1 MNTFITL
8 LKREYWESKTSFL
21 WVPLV
26 ITGISVFTALLG
38 LIIASTGSIQTAE
51 FGSHDLGNLFKL
63 YDVSV
68 DADVK
73 AFATQSALYSGV
85 YSYYMVLAIVG
96 FFYCLGALYDDR
108 KDKSILFWKSMP
120 VSDSQT
126 VLSKLA
132 SVTLVAPFIYW
143 LIIIGTNL
151 LMLIIGT
158 VFAWLSGVDA
168 WSALWA
174 NSGFFKV
181 AMYQFAALY
190 MAMLWAIPFVGYL
203 LLISSWTKK
212 VPFLVATV
220 PPVLVIIAEGMIFK
234 TASVATFLGE
244 KMFGVVQ
251 ALIAPFNTLAREF
264 SQKRAEI
271 EDDLPIFDEFEFLTF
286 GQQFQDTGFWTGL
299 ILGAA
304 MIAAAIYIRRFR
316 DEAF

>member
-1 MNTFITL
+1 MNTFVTL
-8 LKREYWESKTSFL
+8 LKREYWESKTSFV

-26 ITGISVFTALLG
+26 ITGITLFTAVLG
-38 LIIASTGSIQTAE
+38 LIIASTGNIETVE
-51 FGSHDLGNLFKL
+51 YGSHDLGSLFKL

-68 DADVK
+68 DSDIK

-85 YSYYMVLAIVG
+85 YTYYFVLAIVG

-126 VLSKLA
+126 VLSKLV
-132 SVTLVAPFIYW
+132 SVTVVAPLLYW
-143 LIIIGTNL
+143 LVIITTNF

-158 VFAWLSGVDA
+158 IFAWLSGVDA

-181 AMYQFAALY
+181 ATYQFAAIY
-190 MAMLWAIPFVGYL
+190 MAMLWATPFVGYL
-203 LLISSWTKK
+203 LLVSSWTKK

-220 PPVLVIIAEGMIFK
+220 PPVLVVIAEGMIFK
-234 TASVATFLGE
+234 TAHVISFLGE

-251 ALIAPFNTLAREF
+251 ALVAPFNSLAREF
-264 SQKRAEI
+264 SQKRADV
-271 EDDLPIFDEFEFLTF
+271 EDDIPIFDEFEFMSF
-286 GQQFQDTGFWTGL
+286 GQQFQDSGFWIGL

>member
-1 MNTFITL
+1 MNTFVTL
-8 LKREYWESKTSFL
+8 LKREYWENKTSFF

-26 ITGISVFTALLG
+26 ITGITIFTATLG
-38 LIIASTGSIQTAE
+38 LIIASSGSIQTGE
-51 FGSHDLGNLFKL
+51 YGSHDLGGLFKL

-68 DADVK
+68 DADFK
-73 AFATQSALYSGV
+73 AFATQSALYSAV
-85 YSYYMVLAIVG
+85 YSFYIVLAIVG

-126 VLSKLA
+126 VLSKA
-132 SVTLVAPFIYW
+132 ISVIIVAPFIYW
-143 LIIIGTNL
+143 LVIISTNL
-151 LMLIIGT
+151 AMLIIGT
-158 VFAWLSGVDA
+158 VFAWLSDVNA

-174 NSGFFKV
+174 NSGFFKIAV
-181 AMYQFAALY
+181 YQLAAMY

-203 LLISSWTKK
+203 LLVSSWTKK

-220 PPVLVIIAEGMIFK
+220 PPVLTVIAEGMIFK
-234 TASVATFLGE
+234 TAHVFSFLGE

-251 ALIAPFNTLAREF
+251 ALVAPFNALAVEF
-264 SQKRAEI
+264 SQKRADV
-271 EDDLPIFDEFEFLTF
+271 EDDIPIFDELEFMSF
-286 GQQFQDTGFWTGL
+286 GQQFQDSGFWIGI

-304 MIAAAIYIRRFR
+304 MIAGAIYIRRFR

>member
-234 TASVATFLGE
+234 TASVATFFGE

-251 ALIAPFNTLAREF
+251 ALVAPFNTLAREYA
-264 SQKRAEI
+264 QKSAKMEGDI
-271 EDDLPIFDEFEFLTF
+271 PIFDEFKFLSF

>member
-234 TASVATFLGE
+234 TASVATFFGE

-251 ALIAPFNTLAREF
+251 ALVAPFNTLAREF